1 MVWQSDC
8 VTCNMLGLLEVVK
21 RGNQASCVVGIGAFD
36 GGDEV
41 PGSIACDRADAIH
54 CLESRIWEREGSLSY
69 HVNARRH
76 CGEASGLRL
85 SSSVRH
91 VRVTKK
97 RMTVDYS
104 SQ

>member
-1 MVWQSDC
+1 
-8 VTCNMLGLLEVVK
+8 
-21 RGNQASCVVGIGAFD
+21 
-36 GGDEV
+36 
-41 PGSIACDRADAIH
+41 
-54 CLESRIWEREGSLSY
+54 LESRIWEREGSLSY